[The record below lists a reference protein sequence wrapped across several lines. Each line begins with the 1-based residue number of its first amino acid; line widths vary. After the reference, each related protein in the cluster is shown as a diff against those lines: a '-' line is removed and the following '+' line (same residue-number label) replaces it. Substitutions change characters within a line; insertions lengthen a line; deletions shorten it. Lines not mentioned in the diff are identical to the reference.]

1 MLKYAS
7 LAVLLVA
14 AAPAVA
20 QTAPPTQAQPA
31 PKAAPNPLDKMI
43 CRTEEVIGSRLN
55 TQRVCM
61 TAREWKDQSDDTRQ
75 AVERIQQ
82 GQGNVPSG

>member
-20 QTAPPTQAQPA
+20 QTAPPTQAQAA

-61 TAREWKDQSDDTRQ
+61 TLREWKEQ
-75 AVERIQQ
+75 ADANREATERMQL
-82 GQGNVPSG
+82 GQGTVPSK